1 MGLSHLVAAV
11 GALCL
16 LTACGGVTGSG
27 TESGIAARVVTLPNG
42 QKITAE
48 LMLEER
54 DMMRG
59 MMFRDSLAA
68 DRGMLFVHPKAGNYS
83 YWMYQVRIPL
93 DIIWMDSSRRI
104 VEISANTPPCKTA
117 PAECPHYGGH
127 AVVQYALEL
136 AGGMVERYGLK
147 EGQTLEF

>member
-1 MGLSHLVAAV
+1 MGLLRLVAAI

-16 LTACGGVTGSG
+16 LTACGRVKESRTETGF
-27 TESGIAARVVTLPNG
+27 TARVVTLPNG
-42 QKITAE
+42 QQITAE
-48 LMLEER
+48 LMLEDR

-59 MMFRDSLAA
+59 MMFRDSLAP
-68 DRGMLFVHPKAGNYS
+68 DRGMLFVHPKPGNYS
-83 YWMYQVRIPL
+83 YWMHQVRIPL
-93 DIIWMDSSRRI
+93 DIIWMDSSSRI

-136 AGGMVERYGLK
+136 GGGMVEHYGLK
-147 EGQTLEF
+147 EGQELEF